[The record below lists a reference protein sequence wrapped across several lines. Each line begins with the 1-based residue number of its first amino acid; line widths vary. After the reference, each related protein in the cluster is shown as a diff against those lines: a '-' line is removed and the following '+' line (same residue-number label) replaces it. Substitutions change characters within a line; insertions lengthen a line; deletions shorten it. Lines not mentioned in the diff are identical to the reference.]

1 MLRAAVKQLQEQVFS
16 LTTALSA
23 RGADGGAT
31 PNAGGAGAAAASPS
45 GFPPSG
51 GGSGACGGAL
61 GGSCGGA
68 LSSCLE
74 GAATPP
80 LPIVSRSTATTDTD
94 ADAAALLAA
103 ASARL
108 SGAAATLASLAA
120 SAALVPVRTMHIA
133 LSRDVERY
141 AVLCGEWMARHK
153 PMYETAVGKVRSVVS
168 QLWPRAQVKV
178 FGSYA
183 TGLMRPGSD
192 VDLVVTLPKVRTTTA
207 IPNAANL
214 EGLLDTA
221 KDTWQANLARS
232 LIQQPWVVPESVRT
246 IETALVPIVSFA
258 TRFFTEGGVAVRLDV
273 SFEGPLHNGLAT
285 NELVSRA
292 LAGRPALKPL
302 TLVLKQF
309 LAERSLDK
317 PYLGGLGSYGLLLLV
332 TRFLQAQDAE
342 DAEAAEAE
350 GGGDGGGG
358 EAEAAG
364 RRSLGARLVAL
375 LDFYGTRFDP
385 RNMGVSVTRNAG
397 DGEYILRDHRRRGHP
412 LRVDLSQLPAPQWDG
427 VGWTAPQMQPGH
439 PLGPAAGARRAQL
452 TACSDWS
459 DTSSI
464 SSTAG
469 HGPASIAA
477 ASHTG
482 PLLHAGMGLLHG
494 GHCRPRPASE
504 AGDWV
509 PPHDPFGPA
518 QANHRSLGALQRMGG
533 GGATPQML
541 RTYSFR
547 SSGGSVTSVTV
558 IPEAAAADDMA
569 NQRHGRASWFDPL
582 YTEDPL
588 RPSNNVGRNCFR
600 VYAIQQELAK
610 ARTLACR
617 PRRARRPLPR
627 ALAHPGRAGRL

>member
-1 MLRAAVKQLQEQVFS
+1 
-16 LTTALSA
+16 
-23 RGADGGAT
+23 
-31 PNAGGAGAAAASPS
+31 
-45 GFPPSG
+45 
-51 GGSGACGGAL
+51 
-61 GGSCGGA
+61 
-68 LSSCLE
+68 
-74 GAATPP
+74 
-80 LPIVSRSTATTDTD
+80 
-94 ADAAALLAA
+94 
-103 ASARL
+103 
-108 SGAAATLASLAA
+108 
-120 SAALVPVRTMHIA
+120 
-133 LSRDVERY
+133 
-141 AVLCGEWMARHK
+141 
-153 PMYETAVGKVRSVVS
+153 
-168 QLWPRAQVKV
+168 
-178 FGSYA
+178 
-183 TGLMRPGSD
+183 
-192 VDLVVTLPKVRTTTA
+192 
-207 IPNAANL
+207 
-214 EGLLDTA
+214 
-221 KDTWQANLARS
+221 
-232 LIQQPWVVPESVRT
+232 
-246 IETALVPIVSFA
+246 
-258 TRFFTEGGVAVRLDV
+258 
-273 SFEGPLHNGLAT
+273 
-285 NELVSRA
+285 
-292 LAGRPALKPL
+292 
-302 TLVLKQF
+302 
-309 LAERSLDK
+309 
-317 PYLGGLGSYGLLLLV
+317 
-332 TRFLQAQDAE
+332 
-342 DAEAAEAE
+342 
-350 GGGDGGGG
+350 
-358 EAEAAG
+358 
-364 RRSLGARLVAL
+364 
-375 LDFYGTRFDP
+375 
-385 RNMGVSVTRNAG
+385 MGVSVTRNAG

-547 SSGGSVTSVTV
+547 SSGGSVTSRDHV

-582 YTEDPL
+582 YIEDPL

-610 ARTLACR
+610 ARTLCVSAPAALGGPSPCSR
-617 PRRARRPLPR
+617 ASWPSWPTLRRAGTRVECSSEL
-627 ALAHPGRAGRL
+627 L